1 MTSVFIPRISPKS
14 SNCPHPT
21 SPQCFHSNFQRYI
34 DFCLDDNKLNL
45 SAVKLIIFS
54 SRLVLMSDFPI
65 LMVACQHIPGQQYS
79 KPHIL
84 KIWPQTLFQTPIS
97 KQALQI
103 LPPAYHPPTYPICIC
118 LLLSILSLTSVCHFP
133 FRHHHQ
139 AQSLHH
145 LSTKL
150 MKHSQLASLFIY
162 LHSNLSYTTPQDHFP
177 KAQFSLF
184 SHSHITLSPRNL
196 HLLPR
201 NYYIKDKNFGHLM
214 FCTIQPNP
222 ILRIFFPPML

>member
-133 FRHHHQ
+133 FLHHHQ

-150 MKHSQLASLFIY
+150 MKHSQLASLFISI
-162 LHSNLSYTTPQDHFP
+162 LICPTQHHKIIFLKHNSHSFP
-177 KAQFSLF
+177 TVISLF
-184 SHSHITLSPRNL
+184 PPETFICFPGIITLRTKTL
-196 HLLPR
+196 D
-201 NYYIKDKNFGHLM
+201 I
-214 FCTIQPNP
+214 
-222 ILRIFFPPML
+222 